1 MIQEKTFSHFWL
13 YRLLPEKV
21 VGYFELIRFEKPI
34 GFLLLMWPCW
44 FGLAYS
50 NKSYNDLFYLYILFF
65 LGSFLMRSAGCIIND
80 IIDINIDKDVERT
93 AQRPLVSKKVFGKN
107 KLKWWLDTG

>member
-34 GFLLLMWPCW
+34 GFLQFVRW
-44 FGLAYS
+44 
-50 NKSYNDLFYLYILFF
+50 DLQKPIGFLTFYRDAVQKQAS
-65 LGSFLMRSAGCIIND
+65 GG
-80 IIDINIDKDVERT
+80 V
-93 AQRPLVSKKVFGKN
+93 
-107 KLKWWLDTG
+107 